1 MSGPLPSRLA
11 PPLLVSLACAVVSL
25 LLFAWL
31 AGEMLEG
38 DTRHFDAVVREFAH
52 VHSSAWLTAAMR
64 FITFLGSSLFVS
76 AAAVSGCAALWVSG
90 RRRKALLMAITVI
103 GGSLLTWVLKVS
115 FQRQRPEPFFDTQLP
130 ASYSFPSGHALL
142 SFCLWGAGAA
152 LLAADQKK
160 RWVRIAIWAFA
171 AVVIGAIGY
180 SRIYLGVHYP
190 SDVIA
195 GYLSALVWVLGVGIA
210 NESANRTPPGT
221 A

>member
-11 PPLLVSLACAVVSL
+11 TPLLVSLACAVVSL

-38 DTRHFDAVVREFAH
+38 DTRQFDAVVREFVH
-52 VHSSAWLTAAMR
+52 SHSSAGLTAVMR
-64 FITFLGSSLFVS
+64 FITLLGSSLIVS
-76 AAAVSGCAALWVSG
+76 IATISGCVALWVTG
-90 RRRKALLMAITVI
+90 RRRQGLF
-103 GGSLLTWVLKVS
+103 GSLLMWVLKLS
-115 FQRQRPEPFFDTQLP
+115 FQRQRPQPFFDTELP

-152 LLAADQKK
+152 LFSADQNK
-160 RWVRIAIWAFA
+160 RWVRIAIWTV
-171 AVVIGAIGY
+171 AVILLVAIGY

-190 SDVIA
+190 SDVVA

-210 NESANRTPPGT
+210 SRKSR
-221 A
+221 